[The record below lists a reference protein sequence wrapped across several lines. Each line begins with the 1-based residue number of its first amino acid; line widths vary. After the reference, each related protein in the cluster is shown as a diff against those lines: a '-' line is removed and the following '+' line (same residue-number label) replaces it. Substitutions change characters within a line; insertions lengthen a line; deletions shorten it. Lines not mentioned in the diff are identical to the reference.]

1 VYTDGNL
8 DVSTALV
15 GTFDLALFIQATK
28 GVSMGAFIVPM
39 AGVVLLGGDGKIL
52 YKYVA
57 SSPGNILMILMLN

>member
-1 VYTDGNL
+1 
-8 DVSTALV
+8 
-15 GTFDLALFIQATK
+15 
-28 GVSMGAFIVPM
+28 MGAFIVPM